1 MGAASTPDSP
11 RALVRPVRRDPGAES
26 RRRASPVSG
35 HGADFSMRVAQMLM
49 GPINMSSNAVG
60 RKQGRDYNFRAARGP
75 PDQPLLGGDSGQ
87 ESLGYVR
94 PPDSAGSRQGSR
106 WRGEGPAP
114 AFEDA
119 RVRGC
124 VLATTAGRGCDVR
137 GALSLP
143 GVITR

>member
-1 MGAASTPDSP
+1 
-11 RALVRPVRRDPGAES
+11 
-26 RRRASPVSG
+26 
-35 HGADFSMRVAQMLM
+35 MRVAQMLM

-60 RKQGRDYNFRAARGP
+60 RKQGRDYKFRAAKGP
-75 PDQPLLGGDSGQ
+75 PDQPLLGGDRGQ
-87 ESLGYVR
+87 ESLGSVR

-106 WRGEGPAP
+106 RQGEGLAP

-143 GVITR
+143 AVITR